1 VYDVRDYDS
10 MFADDARSL
19 AYLAAIER
27 GVTRGS
33 VVVEIGT
40 GVGYFAVAACRAG
53 ARHVYAIETN
63 PAIEL
68 AAQIASDNGCADRIT
83 FINADSRRVSLPE
96 PGDAL
101 LSDLGGRLPLY
112 GEHIATIVDAR
123 RRLLKPGATLMRRG
137 DTLWAAPCIAPERW
151 RHDHVLNGS
160 TLHGI
165 DRRAVLERVRSD
177 WVSCRLERADLL
189 AEGAQWASLDY
200 ATVESPHVAGTA
212 QWTIASAS
220 VADGIAAWFDGDF
233 GPGISLSSSPAAPR
247 TLYGQLFFPFARTLA
262 LSPGDLLRVELRA
275 HFVKDDYLWEWN
287 STLTPAGAG
296 SEAVAF
302 RQSNLAAQ
310 LVSLDRVRK
319 LSEITSEDRRTS
331 PTIQSTD

>member
-1 VYDVRDYDS
+1 

-19 AYLAAIER
+19 AYLTAIDR
-27 GVTRGS
+27 GVKPGS

-53 ARHVYAIETN
+53 ARRVYAIETN

-68 AAQIASDNGCADRIT
+68 AAQLAADNGCADRIT
-83 FINADSRRVSLPE
+83 FINADSRTVSLPE
-96 PGDAL
+96 LGDVL

-112 GEHIATIVDAR
+112 GEHIATVVDAR

-137 DTLWAAPCIAPERW
+137 DSIWAAPCIGPERW

-165 DRRAVLERVRSD
+165 DRRAILERVRSD
-177 WVSCRLERADLL
+177 WVSCRLERGDLL
-189 AEGAQWASLDY
+189 ADGAQWASLDY
-200 ATVESPHVAGTA
+200 ATVESPHVAGST
-212 QWTIASAS
+212 QWTISRAAA
-220 VADGIAAWFDGDF
+220 ADGIAVWFDGDF

-247 TLYGQLFFPFARTLA
+247 TLYGQLFFPFAQTLA
-262 LSPGDLLRVELRA
+262 LSPGDRLEVELRA
-275 HFVKDDYLWEWN
+275 HFVSDDYVWEWN
-287 STLTPAGAG
+287 STLTPAAAG
-296 SEAVAF
+296 RPQIAF

-310 LVSLDRVRK
+310 LVSLERVRK
-319 LSEITSEDRRTS
+319 LSEAVAQDNRPS
-331 PTIQSTD
+331 PNIPSTG